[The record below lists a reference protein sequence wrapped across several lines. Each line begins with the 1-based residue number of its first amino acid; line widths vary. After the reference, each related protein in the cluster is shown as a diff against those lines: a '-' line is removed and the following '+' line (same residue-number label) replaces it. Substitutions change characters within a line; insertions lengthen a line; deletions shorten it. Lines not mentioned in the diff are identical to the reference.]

1 MMVSTKDN
9 LEHSDYLYVI
19 PNEQLIIF
27 FHLDTAV
34 DFADFAGAPDPSPA
48 PLVGTISNPA
58 GSTGVATAPSLPYTK
73 WYRVWERTSRQDF
86 MQEAVILPFILLVLI
101 FHFWGTRRN
110 RTKARAWAQAHAP
123 ILQSEFAVVG
133 FGNTYQHATPEV
145 AESTGLARATTM
157 AAESEAMAKPEL
169 IFKEKTAQEYQT
181 YATGRRNIAFLDV
194 AIKLHKRYNP
204 IVFGLDY
211 ILSLFF
217 ESFPVPVERVE
228 SVAYAFDGHEKE
240 IVPVLAGDTTS
251 LKVPNSAYDGFI
263 WAIVHKNHMRKFR
276 QERYDA
282 SLTQVKDNAKLP
294 NWVTLMTE
302 SAEIS
307 DILLTPDLVQA
318 IEKAGDSLEYLIIT
332 DQPIDKPLK

>member
-1 MMVSTKDN
+1 
-9 LEHSDYLYVI
+9 
-19 PNEQLIIF
+19 
-27 FHLDTAV
+27 
-34 DFADFAGAPDPSPA
+34 
-48 PLVGTISNPA
+48 
-58 GSTGVATAPSLPYTK
+58 
-73 WYRVWERTSRQDF
+73 
-86 MQEAVILPFILLVLI
+86 MQEAIIFPFILLVLI

-110 RTKARAWAQAHAP
+110 RSKARAWAQAHAP

-145 AESTGLARATTM
+145 AESAGLDRATVM
-157 AAESEAMAKPEL
+157 AAESEAMVKPEL

-276 QERYDA
+276 QDRYDA